1 MECDDDQDVYN
12 QKGQVVGHVTLIGD
26 LPEPEAVVE
35 EPKETPEEIKARE
48 QLEQDK
54 KLASQMAYCIQGSL
68 DKITPVLKMI
78 TDAIE
83 TAERQPKEEL
93 DEQKVVDTVRPLLE
107 QGGQILQEA
116 NGVIR
121 GLDPDGRI
129 AANAKHKSASR
140 EATPEEHRLAE
151 VLKELTGNV
160 TQTIENAKKK
170 IAGMPHAKKELNPL
184 WGLLAEPLGQ
194 ILAAVGL
201 LLAGVLGLVGKLL
214 SGLGLGGLLDNLLG
228 GLGLKGILK
237 GLGLGTVTKSLTG
250 KD

>member
-1 MECDDDQDVYN
+1 MNSNLRQ
-12 QKGQVVGHVTLIGD
+12 
-26 LPEPEAVVE
+26 
-35 EPKETPEEIKARE
+35 
-48 QLEQDK
+48 
-54 KLASQMAYCIQGSL
+54 
-68 DKITPVLKMI
+68 
-78 TDAIE
+78 AIDS
-83 TAERQPKEEL
+83 AERQKPEDL
-93 DEQKVVDTVRPLLE
+93 DEQKLVDTVKPLIE
-107 QGGQILQEA
+107 QGHQILMEA

-121 GLDPDGRI
+121 GLDPDGHI
-129 AANAKHKSASR
+129 AAQAKGRTGSG

-160 TQTIENAKKK
+160 TKTIENAKKK

-201 LLAGVLGLVGKLL
+201 LLAGVLGLVGRLL

-237 GLGLGTVTKSLTG
+237 GLGLGMVTESLTG
-250 KD
+250 RK